1 MQQCEQKR
9 QDLLQSL
16 QACRSQLLNVDKQS
30 EDFWQVPDC
39 VWGLRPKYEQYQK
52 LCIDAAHFLQ
62 RLQRVKDI
70 VQEDSDNMDLLDSVL
85 GALPEAHQ
93 EEQDEAFAER
103 NQALNTIS
111 SLLADVEAGRIE
123 GVEFFLTA
131 WEQNY
136 NESSVVNSIRRAKQL
151 QFLDFVAREVKK
163 QDPGSSQELLL
174 TLVDSCKEELESS
187 KVKWPSC
194 IKQLVTQYQ
203 KFQEEV
209 ELTKATCPVNGEGIR
224 KLMDHQADALN
235 WYTAASQ
242 LLDSTCSNRSDV
254 DIDRVKQRIGWAN
267 YERSVQDFNSKVE
280 ACIEQLKRGGVD
292 NACLLAAQTQ
302 FEKLQGW
309 TWGTDGKVIFQGT
322 SREKV
327 LKGGRGIMRRL
338 GELCAEDVSRFQQEV
353 GAVMVTPELLKD
365 KKFQCTELTPTMLDW
380 LRDKADNLKG
390 KVVYCFPAHTGVPL
404 PRVGDIIGNLKV
416 MVVDGFSAGMALLV
430 ENTNFFQ
437 RLRQGGAIVGNIVLS
452 GLKATVAGLGKLLN
466 CGMAVAYAFL
476 IAKVVLL
483 AALLIFLSVGQLDIS
498 TFMGYIQDYGLQIVL
513 NMVQLVKQL
522 CMFGSAPYIAVLAV
536 LVLSSKWQKLGKLYE
551 GAKWIVGNLF
561 FKIVVPLITIV
572 CAAQSYILPQVWG
585 QVSNPTLVEVSETG
599 GLRDFVQQIL
609 PKVENVLP
617 SASDL
622 FPGTAATETAT
633 TFNSSLL
640 ETLQNFDLS
649 AAWSMARDTVVDFSS
664 SAANTALEQASALVS
679 MIQSFFNA
687 LTGRATEIIVDLTTE
702 KPQVVATTLA
712 NIAQS
717 STDLYNQIAAQVGQL
732 ASSLP
737 SSSTEYLNDSSVS
750 SQIIEQAVS
759 GIKQFVGIAPDP
771 PSTAVGLTQMA
782 SEFLSQA
789 VKFSFDGAG
798 GQVAKAVA
806 QKGLDVAA
814 MQLAQETLTSITVS
828 IASVTQ
834 AITSLGPSF
843 LEPGVIETGMQL
855 PVTGTTAQVG
865 AAALALMAGGGAWL
879 YKVLAKQKQQ
889 QEKRPVVRVKAAT
902 EPLMTTRQA
911 PLRFATQPSSKT
923 PNFATPGFVTAPTT
937 IDTVP
942 YTPESSFVTALT
954 TIDTVPYTPES
965 SFVTALTT
973 IDTVPYTP
981 ESSTVPLPSKLR
993 TTTKTKTLTRLP
1005 QPRAATVVPG
1015 TAKADFL
1022 RGVQTQIFESGCPI
1036 PPALQGPVESWD
1048 SPAVQAIS
1056 EEISCVLQS
1065 PEVEPVKKAEQIS
1078 MLETAQTAVACQA
1091 TGQVVDPVTGRCV
1104 GLVTT
1109 ADTVI
1114 VVPAS
1119 IPSTRLPIAATT
1131 TVKVEELKPESL
1143 KKYSTIVQS
1152 TLSKTQ
1158 ATGLIKVERTFP
1170 ADHIIRWVPAH
1181 LLQAKD
1187 KILARQKQQR
1197 LIYRQLPRRT
1207 RVVQIKPE
1215 HFNSKRDTLL

>member
-1 MQQCEQKR
+1 MQQCKQKR

-16 QACRSQLLNVDKQS
+16 QACRSQLLEVDKSS
-30 EDFWQVPDC
+30 EDFWQVPAC

-52 LCIDAAHFLQ
+52 LCIDAAHFLD

-70 VQEDSDNMDLLDSVL
+70 VQEDSDKMDMLDSVL

-93 EEQDEAFAER
+93 EEQDEAFTER

-111 SLLADVEAGRIE
+111 SLIADVEAGRTE
-123 GVEFFLTA
+123 GVQSFLTV
-131 WEQNY
+131 WDQNY
-136 NESSVVNSIRRAKQL
+136 NDNSVINSLRRAKQL

-163 QDPGSSQELLL
+163 HAGSGSSEELLL
-174 TLVDSCKEELESS
+174 TLVDSCKAELESTQ
-187 KVKWPSC
+187 VMWPSC
-194 IKQLVTQYQ
+194 ITQLVTQYQ

-209 ELTKATCPVNGEGIR
+209 ELRQATCPVNGEGIR
-224 KLMDHQADALN
+224 RLMDHQADALN

-254 DIDRVKQRIGWAN
+254 DIERVKQRIGWAN

-280 ACIEQLKRGGVD
+280 ACIEQLKSGGVD

-322 SREKV
+322 SKEKV

-338 GELCAEDVSRFQQEV
+338 GELCAEDVSRFQEDI
-353 GAVMVTPELLKD
+353 GAVAVTPEMLKD
-365 KKFQCTELTPTMLDW
+365 KKFQCTELTTGMLNW
-380 LRDKADNLKG
+380 LQNKADNLKG

-416 MVVDGFSAGMALLV
+416 MIVDGFSAGMALLV

-483 AALLIFLSVGQLDIS
+483 AALLIFLSIGQLDIS
-498 TFMGYIQDYGLQIVL
+498 TFLGYVQDYGLQIVL

-585 QVSNPTLVEVSETG
+585 QVSNPTLVEVSETA

-609 PKVENVLP
+609 PNVENVLP

-622 FPGTAATETAT
+622 FPGTAATETAN

-702 KPQVVATTLA
+702 KPQVIATTLT

-737 SSSTEYLNDSSVS
+737 GSSTEYLNDSSVS

-759 GIKQFVGIAPDP
+759 GLKQFVGIKPDP

-834 AITSLGPSF
+834 AIASLGPSF
-843 LEPGVIETGMQL
+843 LEPEVIAEAGMQL

-879 YKVLAKQKQQ
+879 YKVLAKQKQK
-889 QEKRPVVRVKAAT
+889 QEQRPVVRLKAAT
-902 EPLMTTRQA
+902 EPVMAKPVR
-911 PLRFATQPSSKT
+911 LRFATQPNSTTST
-923 PNFATPGFVTAPTT
+923 AFETQSDIAFVTAPTT
-937 IDTVP
+937 TSSFMTARTTADTIP
-942 YTPESSFVTALT
+942 YIPESSFVTAPPVAAA
-954 TIDTVPYTPES
+954 I
-965 SFVTALTT
+965 A
-973 IDTVPYTP
+973 
-981 ESSTVPLPSKLR
+981 TVPLPPKLR
-993 TTTKTKTLTRLP
+993 TRTAARLP
-1005 QPRAATVVPG
+1005 QPRAATTVPD
-1015 TAKADFL
+1015 TTKTDFL
-1022 RGVQTQIFESGCPI
+1022 TKVQTQVFESGCPI
-1036 PPALQGPVESWD
+1036 PPALQGPVESWE

-1065 PEVEPVKKAEQIS
+1065 PTVEPVKKAEQIS

-1091 TGQVVDPVTGRCV
+1091 KGQIVDPETGRCV
-1104 GLVTT
+1104 GLVTP
-1109 ADTVI
+1109 DTVI

-1119 IPSTRLPIAATT
+1119 IPSTRLPIIPATT
-1131 TVKVEELKPESL
+1131 MKVGKLKPESL
-1143 KKYSTIVQS
+1143 KRYSTIVQA

-1158 ATGLIKVERTFP
+1158 PTGLIKVERTFP
-1170 ADHIIRWVPAH
+1170 ADHIIRWIPAH
-1181 LLQAKD
+1181 LVQAKD

-1197 LIYRQLPRRT
+1197 LIYRQLQRRT
-1207 RVVQIKPE
+1207 RIVQIKPE